1 MTERQ
6 SDIAHQLLMLAMI
19 IVDSFV
25 VRSRVPDRHREAAAV
40 RGIQSVGRTPAD
52 AILEMVRSPRE
63 AGRGQHHC
71 RVEAPGTCPMPAGSC
86 PCGNTALGSD
96 KSGYVNWTGTRGPN
110 RQL

>member
-6 SDIAHQLLMLAMI
+6 FDIAHQLLMLAMI

-63 AGRGQHHC
+63 AGRGQHQC
-71 RVEAPGTCPMPAGSC
+71 RVEAPGTCPMPAGPC
-86 PCGNTALGSD
+86 PCGNEAPGTHNPVYGE
-96 KSGYVNWTGTRGPN
+96 WT
-110 RQL
+110 

>member
-1 MTERQ
+1 MIPMTERQ
-6 SDIAHQLLMLAMI
+6 FDIAHQLLMLAMI

-63 AGRGQHHC
+63 AGRG
-71 RVEAPGTCPMPAGSC
+71 PTPMPSGS
-86 PCGNTALGSD
+86 AW
-96 KSGYVNWTGTRGPN
+96 YVSHARRTMPVW
-110 RQL
+110 